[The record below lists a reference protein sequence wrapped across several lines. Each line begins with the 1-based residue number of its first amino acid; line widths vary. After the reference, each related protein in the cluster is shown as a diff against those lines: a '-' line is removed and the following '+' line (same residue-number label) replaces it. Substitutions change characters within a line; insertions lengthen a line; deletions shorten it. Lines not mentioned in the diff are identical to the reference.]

1 MQNDSQF
8 ARHSWYIC
16 GVIDDADP
24 VAGASSAT
32 SPSPEYQRIVEEN
45 RRFGAVFDRSA
56 LTAAPVRGLAVLTC
70 MDARILVEDA
80 LGLRVGDAHIIRNA
94 GGLATGDAIRS
105 LVVSQQLLGTQEI
118 LVIGHTGCGLHEVD
132 EAGLRLRLA
141 EATGHE
147 TSLSFGAFADLDAM
161 VAEQVRKIRAHPAIL
176 DVPVH
181 GLVYEVE
188 TGHLRELA

>member
-1 MQNDSQF
+1 MTDD
-8 ARHSWYIC
+8 
-16 GVIDDADP
+16 IDP
-24 VAGASSAT
+24 NGS
-32 SPSPEYQRIVEEN
+32 SPEYRRIVEEN

-94 GGLATGDAIRS
+94 GGLATDDAIRS
-105 LVVSQQLLGTQEI
+105 LIVSQQLLRTQEI
-118 LVIGHTGCGLHEVD
+118 LVIGHSGCGLHEVD
-132 EAGLRLRLA
+132 EAGLRERILTTTG
-141 EATGHE
+141 EAT
-147 TSLSFGAFADLDAM
+147 TMAFGAFADLDAM
-161 VAEQVRKIRAHPAIL
+161 VAEQVRKIREHPAVR

-188 TGHLRELA
+188 TGRLREVA